1 MSVTDTLG
9 RIVAGIAT
17 LFSVICIL
25 YIFNYFFMAGG
36 VNALYIAL
44 TSLFTA
50 TVCLIV
56 GVFFN
61 RV

>member
-9 RIVAGIAT
+9 RIAAGIAT

-44 TSLFTA
+44 ASLFTGI
-50 TVCLIV
+50 VCLIV